1 MNSYHRKGFKWSI
14 NEILSL
20 QREFELLGWDID
32 QISNKH
38 ERTPYAIMYKLGQE
52 GFADFNVLYDNYKLN
67 SPIPD
72 LNTNTHANDLELCSS
87 NYDIENKKDENYFDE
102 GQEEGEE
109 EEIKLE

>member
-20 QREFELLGWDID
+20 QREFELLGWNID

-67 SPIPD
+67 SPIPN
-72 LNTNTHANDLELCSS
+72 LNTYANDLELCSS
-87 NYDIENKKDENYFDE
+87 NYDIENKKDE

-109 EEIKLE
+109 EEIELE

>member
-67 SPIPD
+67 SLIPD
-72 LNTNTHANDLELCSS
+72 VNENANDLELCCS
-87 NYDIENKKDENYFDE
+87 NYDIENKKGENYFDE
-102 GQEEGEE
+102 GEEEREE
-109 EEIKLE
+109 EEIELE